1 MKNKFKSRAFE
12 AAATAAIAAAAAIF
26 LFSCGNPAV
35 DKADELLK
43 RGSYEAAV
51 KTLEAAPAE
60 ELGEKGKALLKRAKE
75 LLEAKKKEELRG
87 AALERFKLAGE
98 AKNGKEFDKMMTL
111 AISAQQDGADFADA
125 KEKAAAA
132 FLGFLTSAGGPDDYV
147 EAVKYFKK
155 FAAAPAGDK
164 TPDKPRIRVFERKM
178 ILSSPEGDKKVEEL
192 KDEIPVGDNKA
203 AIEMFDWLASKSAD
217 AIANLDRY
225 ARFMF
230 KIELYEEAAAAFDKL
245 ASAYPAAP
253 YEIVSKAQKMAV
265 LAKERAESAKKKT
278 QAKNDAAA
286 PRDKYYW
293 KDEAPAEGAKD
304 AKKEGKKKK

>member
-12 AAATAAIAAAAAIF
+12 AAVAAAIAAASAIF
-26 LFSCGNPAV
+26 IFSCGNPAV
-35 DKADELLK
+35 EKADELVK
-43 RGSYEAAV
+43 QGSYEAAV
-51 KTLEAAPAE
+51 KTLEAAPAGQ
-60 ELGEKGKALLKRAKE
+60 LGEKGSALLKRAKE
-75 LLEAKKKEELRG
+75 LLESKKKEELRN

-98 AKNGKEFDKMMTL
+98 AKNGKEFDKLMTL
-111 AISAQQDGADFADA
+111 ANSAQQDAADFAEA

-147 EAVKYFKK
+147 EAVKYYKK
-155 FAAAPAGDK
+155 FIAGHPANQA
-164 TPDKPRIRVFERKM
+164 PDKPRVRVFERKM
-178 ILSSPEGDKKVEEL
+178 ILSSPEGNKKVEEL
-192 KDEIPVGDNKA
+192 KDEIPIGDNKA
-203 AIEMFDWLASKSAD
+203 AIEMFDWLVSKNAD

-245 ASAYPAAP
+245 ATGYPAAP

-278 QAKNDAAA
+278 PVKTDKAAA
-286 PRDKYYW
+286 RDVYYW
-293 KDEAPAEGAKD
+293 KDEAPGGASKETKD
-304 AKKEGKKKK
+304 GKKKK